1 MARRLLGAGYPLT
14 VFNRSREK
22 AVALSQEGVKLAECP
37 RDAASGA
44 EFLVSMVADDNA
56 SRSMWLTATIVA
68 ALALFAVWTYR
79 QLAAVTGRDR
89 IVLITTRTA
98 LFLVALF
105 ALLRP
110 TLLLKVAVPQQNFV
124 AILLD
129 DSSSMRVAD
138 ENGGPRRAFV
148 EDQLGR
154 PDGPLLT
161 ALGKRFVPRVFRF
174 STSAE
179 RLQSTADLTFA
190 GTGTPYGSTCFDN
203 ARVTSP

>member
-1 MARRLLGAGYPLT
+1 
-14 VFNRSREK
+14 
-22 AVALSQEGVKLAECP
+22 
-37 RDAASGA
+37 
-44 EFLVSMVADDNA
+44 
-56 SRSMWLTATIVA
+56 
-68 ALALFAVWTYR
+68 
-79 QLAAVTGRDR
+79 
-89 IVLITTRTA
+89 VLIATATA

-179 RLQSTADLTFA
+179 RLQSTADLTFRRHRHPHGRRAQSRPRRAERPA
-190 GTGTPYGSTCFDN
+190 GRRAWSSSATAPTTPKRRWTKPSPGSKLRGCRCSRSAS
-203 ARVTSP
+203 ARNG